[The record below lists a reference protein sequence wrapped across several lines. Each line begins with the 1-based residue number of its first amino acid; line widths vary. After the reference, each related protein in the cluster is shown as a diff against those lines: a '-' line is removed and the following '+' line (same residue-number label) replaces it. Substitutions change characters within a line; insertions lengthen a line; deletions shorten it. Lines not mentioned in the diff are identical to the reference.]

1 MPSSVPDLELSPFSL
16 TILCDVASS
25 PKLRRRFDRIDTL
38 LKATEITVNSKKG
51 RSVPGCVLALEKAGL
66 VEIRRATQSK
76 EPGSTPGWS
85 IEITDKGLT
94 IHRCLMATLR
104 NAGALTAQ

>member
-25 PKLRRRFDRIDTL
+25 PKLRRRFDRVDNL
-38 LKATEITVNSKKG
+38 LKATDTTVSSKAGK
-51 RSVPGCVLALEKAGL
+51 SVPGCVLALEKAGL

-76 EPGSTPGWS
+76 QPSSTPGWS
-85 IEITDKGLT
+85 IEITDAGLT
-94 IHRCLMATLR
+94 VHRELMARLR
-104 NAGALTAQ
+104 DVAAA